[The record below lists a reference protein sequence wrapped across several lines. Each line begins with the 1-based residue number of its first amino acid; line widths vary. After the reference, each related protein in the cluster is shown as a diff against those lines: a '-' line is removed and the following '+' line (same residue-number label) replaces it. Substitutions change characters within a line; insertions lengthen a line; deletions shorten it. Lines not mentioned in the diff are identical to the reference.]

1 MNHFKKTALLISLS
15 LVLTACGGGGG
26 SDSGNTPTNPD
37 NGSNTSPNTGGTTGN
52 GSNSGSNESTGSVL
66 EKLDTSKEYR
76 ILYDYFSASGSSKI
90 IDIKQ
95 NDQGVVTEFDPIKLY
110 GNIVGKEIDGNKNF
124 ALARITK
131 GTIDYKKYTGETE
144 TTEVSTYVNSSYY
157 YFAYVPLGSKVT
169 SASTKQVNCTDLK
182 TTQARKVSGR
192 SDVYFLTPTVHNG
205 SITLNPNGSV
215 GVAFTVKA
223 NSDETSYVSSM
234 NWIENNNVYNN
245 FNVLGIA
252 NQQGQSS
259 QNGTF
264 AIGENGSN
272 SFVAGSIYNITLSS
286 GVIYKGLMSMTCNV

>member
-15 LVLTACGGGGG
+15 LVLTACGGGG
-26 SDSGNTPTNPD
+26 SDSGNTP
-37 NGSNTSPNTGGTTGN
+37 GSNTSPNTGGTTGN

-95 NDQGVVTEFDPIKLY
+95 NDQGIVTEFDPIKLY
-110 GNIVGKEIDGNKNF
+110 GNIVGKEINGNKNF

-144 TTEVSTYVNSSYY
+144 TSEVSTYNNSSYY
-157 YFAYVPLGSKVT
+157 YFAYIPLGSKVS

-182 TTQARKVSGR
+182 TTQARLLSGGGWDR
-192 SDVYFLTPTVHNG
+192 ASFITPTVHNG
-205 SITLNPNGSV
+205 SITLNPNGSI
-215 GVAFTVKA
+215 GIAFTVKA

-272 SFVAGSIYNITLSS
+272 SFVVGSIYNITLSG

>member
-15 LVLTACGGGGG
+15 LVLTACGGGG
-26 SDSGNTPTNPD
+26 SDSGNTP
-37 NGSNTSPNTGGTTGN
+37 GSNTSPNTGGTTGN

-76 ILYDYFSASGSSKI
+76 ILYDYFSASGSSKV

-95 NDQGVVTEFDPIKLY
+95 NDQGIVTEFDPIKLY
-110 GNIVGKEIDGNKNF
+110 GNIVGKEINGNKNF

-144 TTEVSTYVNSSYY
+144 TSEVSTYNNSSYY
-157 YFAYVPLGSKVT
+157 YFAYIPLGSKVS

-182 TTQARKVSGR
+182 TTQARLLSGGGWDR
-192 SDVYFLTPTVHNG
+192 TSFITPTVHNG
-205 SITLNPNGSV
+205 SITLNPNGSI
-215 GVAFTVKA
+215 GIAFTVKA

-272 SFVAGSIYNITLSS
+272 SFVVGSIYNITLSG

>member
-15 LVLTACGGGGG
+15 LVLTACGGGG
-26 SDSGNTPTNPD
+26 SDSGNTP
-37 NGSNTSPNTGGTTGN
+37 GSNTSPNTGGTTGN

-76 ILYDYFSASGSSKI
+76 ILYDYFSASGSSKV

-95 NDQGVVTEFDPIKLY
+95 NDQGIVTEFDPIKLY
-110 GNIVGKEIDGNKNF
+110 GNIVGKEINGNKNF

-144 TTEVSTYVNSSYY
+144 TSEVSTYNNSSYY
-157 YFAYVPLGSKVT
+157 YFAYIPLGSKVS

-182 TTQARKVSGR
+182 TTQARLLSGGGWDR
-192 SDVYFLTPTVHNG
+192 ASFITPTVHNG
-205 SITLNPNGSV
+205 SITLNPNGSI
-215 GVAFTVKA
+215 GIAFTVKA

-272 SFVAGSIYNITLSS
+272 SFVVGSIYNITLSG